1 MTDQDKEY
9 LRDLFAGFAMC
20 GVTMDGSISSIAF
33 TEKKEVAKEIATL
46 AYEIA
51 DAMME
56 ARDKEESYAEKG
68 ITAIKK
74 RAYTRKADE

>member
-9 LRDLFAGFAMC
+9 LRDLFAMFAMN
-20 GVTMDGSISSIAF
+20 GLLGEIKGIYEPPQM
-33 TEKKEVAKEIATL
+33 KKLTNLSYEV
-46 AYEIA
+46 A

-56 ARDKEESYAEKG
+56 SRDKEESYAEKG

-74 RAYTRKADE
+74 RVPRKMD

>member
-9 LRDLFAGFAMC
+9 LRDLFAGFAMM
-20 GVTMDGSISSIAF
+20 GIVSRGINDEVV
-33 TEKKEVAKEIATL
+33 EKVAEN
-46 AYEIA
+46 AYVMA
-51 DAMME
+51 DAMIE

-74 RAYTRKADE
+74 RTATRKMD